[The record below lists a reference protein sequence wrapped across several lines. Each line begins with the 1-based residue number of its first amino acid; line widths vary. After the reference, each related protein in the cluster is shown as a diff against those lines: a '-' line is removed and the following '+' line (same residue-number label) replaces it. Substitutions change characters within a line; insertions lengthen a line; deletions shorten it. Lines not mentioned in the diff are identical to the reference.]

1 MDGRSLSMYYN
12 SFDRLQNVA
21 NCFCISMALWYILC
35 TKFSSLC
42 KFLRQ
47 FAAKKFTPQELAGG
61 EVKMIRKQIQESM
74 IAPPPQKIMNM
85 KSSQVLQWYVFS
97 NFRPHPKFFKLRDCF
112 VWDSPLRY
120 IEKLAE
126 NRRITESWESFDWE
140 YLAARSSTNHNNRV
154 KVPEKFSPKFKKNQK
169 NTKLMKSCTPES
181 IEQSGRR
188 QSQEFQF

>member
-1 MDGRSLSMYYN
+1 MHIFFFKFLIEDFTSTYYN

-61 EVKMIRKQIQESM
+61 EVRMIRKQIQESM

-85 KSSQVLQWYVFS
+85 KTSSPMIHILKFSSTSQVLQVAWLLC
-97 NFRPHPKFFKLRDCF
+97 LRLS
-112 VWDSPLRY
+112 VTVY
-120 IEKLAE
+120 
-126 NRRITESWESFDWE
+126 WETC
-140 YLAARSSTNHNNRV
+140 RKQKNNR
-154 KVPEKFSPKFKKNQK
+154 KLGKFWLGIS
-169 NTKLMKSCTPES
+169 SS
-181 IEQSGRR
+181 
-188 QSQEFQF
+188 